1 LRATHARRRAHLS
14 IGIGAAPQR
23 CRDDTVPR
31 MDLTFL
37 LIFLTAIVAGVF
49 GSMLGIGGAL
59 VLVPVVTLFLG
70 VPVKTAIGASIVS
83 IIATSS
89 AAQIGYID
97 RGITHTRLGM
107 VLELATTLG
116 AIAGGITAVLVSPR
130 ALQGLFAAIL
140 LWAAWGMRRRGGAEP
155 AGPTGLLDA
164 GYTDPADGRRVE
176 YGVRHLPLGLALS
189 FVAGNVSGL
198 LGVGGGVVKMPVMNV
213 IMRMPLKAAIATS
226 NFTIGVTAA
235 TSAAI
240 YFGRGY
246 VDPKVAVP
254 TALGI
259 LIGAPAGPRIAG
271 RLPSRVLRMIM
282 VLALLAFAV
291 QMVIKA
297 ASG

>member
-1 LRATHARRRAHLS
+1 MP
-14 IGIGAAPQR
+14 GGAP
-23 CRDDTVPR
+23 RDDTVPQ

-59 VLVPVVTLFLG
+59 ILVPIITLFLG
-70 VPVKTAIGASIVS
+70 VPVKMAIGASIVS
-83 IIATSS
+83 VIATSS
-89 AAQIGYID
+89 AAQIGFID

-140 LWAAWGMRRRGGAEP
+140 LWAAWSMRRRRGGAQS
-155 AGPTGLLDA
+155 AAPTGLLDA

-176 YGVRHLPLGLALS
+176 YGVRRLPLGMGLS
-189 FVAGNVSGL
+189 FVAGNISGL
-198 LGVGGGVVKMPVMNV
+198 LGVGGGAVKMPVMNV
-213 IMRMPLKAAIATS
+213 VMGMPLKAAIATS
-226 NFTIGVTAA
+226 NFMIGVTAA
-235 TSAAI
+235 TSAVI

-259 LIGAPAGPRIAG
+259 LLGAPAGPRIAG
-271 RLPSRVLRMIM
+271 RLPTEVLRTIM
-282 VLALLAFAV
+282 VLTLLAFAV
-291 QMVIKA
+291 QMAIKA
-297 ASG
+297 AS

>member
-1 LRATHARRRAHLS
+1 
-14 IGIGAAPQR
+14 
-23 CRDDTVPR
+23 

-59 VLVPVVTLFLG
+59 ILVPVITLFLG
-70 VPVKTAIGASIVS
+70 VPVKMAIGASIVS
-83 IIATSS
+83 VIATSS
-89 AAQIGYID
+89 AAQIGFID

-140 LWAAWGMRRRGGAEP
+140 LWAAWGMRRRRGGTESAAPDRP
-155 AGPTGLLDA
+155 ARCRLHRPC
-164 GYTDPADGRRVE
+164 RRTAVE
-176 YGVRHLPLGLALS
+176 YGVRRLPLGMALS
-189 FVAGNVSGL
+189 FVAGNISGL
-198 LGVGGGVVKMPVMNV
+198 LGVGGGAVKMPVMNV
-213 IMRMPLKAAIATS
+213 VMGMPLKAAIATS
-226 NFTIGVTAA
+226 NFMIGVTAA
-235 TSAAI
+235 TSAVI

-271 RLPSRVLRMIM
+271 RLPSEVLRTIM

-297 ASG
+297 AG

>member
-1 LRATHARRRAHLS
+1 M
-14 IGIGAAPQR
+14 G
-23 CRDDTVPR
+23 
-31 MDLTFL
+31 LTFF
-37 LIFLTAIVAGVF
+37 LILLTAIVAGVF

-59 VLVPVVTLFLG
+59 ILVPVITLFLG

-83 IIATSS
+83 VIATSS

-116 AIAGGITAVLVSPR
+116 AIAGGLTAVLVSPR

-140 LWAAWGMRRRGGAEP
+140 LWAAWGMRRRRGGPEST
-155 AGPTGLLDA
+155 GPTGLLDA
-164 GYTDPADGRRVE
+164 SYTDPADGRLVE
-176 YGVRHLPLGLALS
+176 YGVRRLPLGMALS

-198 LGVGGGVVKMPVMNV
+198 LGVGGGAVKMPVMNI

-271 RLPSRVLRMIM
+271 RLPAEALRTIM
-282 VLALLAFAV
+282 VLALLAFAI
-291 QMVIKA
+291 QMVVKA
-297 ASG
+297 AS